1 MSCLK
6 KKETNVFGMIIEYAL
21 NKINNKY
28 DMFKKINIMLGC
40 CEKSVD
46 VNRGEKI

>member
-1 MSCLK
+1 MSYLK
-6 KKETNVFGMIIEYAL
+6 KNGRNVFGMIIENAL

-28 DMFKKINIMLGC
+28 DMFKKINIMFGC
-40 CEKSVD
+40 CEKRED